1 MSILFIAI
9 DITNFFIAK
18 KFLKHFMKL
27 ETNLYKT
34 GNNLIDDILLRE
46 KISLPTGI
54 LIILKGLKKKKL
66 IFSKLK
72 KIKSFFLSKNLSY
85 IDKKKIK
92 QNHVITFSN
101 NLLIKRE
108 SMNPNNKF
116 EVKTSNF
123 QDWFP
128 SGPIKIEIEKKYADK
143 KEILNHLIELTIEYI
158 KEKGLKINKKEKEY
172 ILELFFYWIGATD
185 FLLNELKK
193 NKRYLPKKAWI
204 GTGGNI
210 YNRVFAHLVRNL
222 GGEVS
227 GFDHGMGSYCL
238 KQFSQFIL
246 EFPNVDY
253 FYTFSPD
260 IKKVLK
266 NNFKK
271 NLLYKKFKK
280 KNILNVDTNPLN
292 FFEKKSY
299 LNNKKILYVPRI
311 YTGREFV
318 LDFTN
323 YYSDITYVDW
333 QIRLFNLLNL
343 LKYEINIKP
352 HPTSHSKFP
361 KNLSNFYNVKFFNGP
376 FRKVIKK
383 FDLLIFDTIQ
393 TSAFFEA
400 IQTDIPIVLLNTKE
414 SDLKSEIKE
423 LIQKRCGY
431 VDCYRL
437 NERIKIKKDHLS
449 AVIKSSFNL
458 NKDRTFLQL
467 LFQK

>member
-1 MSILFIAI
+1 
-9 DITNFFIAK
+9 
-18 KFLKHFMKL
+18 
-27 ETNLYKT
+27 
-34 GNNLIDDILLRE
+34 
-46 KISLPTGI
+46 
-54 LIILKGLKKKKL
+54 
-66 IFSKLK
+66 
-72 KIKSFFLSKNLSY
+72 LSKNLSY

-204 GTGGNI
+204 GTAGNI
-210 YNRVFAHLVRNL
+210 YNRIFAHLVRNL

-227 GFDHGMGSYCL
+227 GFDHGMGSGCL
-238 KQFSQFIL
+238 NQSSQFQSQFII

-253 FYTFSPD
+253 FYTFSPYM
-260 IKKVLK
+260 KEVLK

-271 NLLYKKFKK
+271 NLLNKKFKK
-280 KNILNVDTNPLN
+280 KNILNVGTNPLN
-292 FFEKKSY
+292 FIEKKSY
-299 LNNKKILYVPRI
+299 LNNKKILYVPRS
-311 YTGREFV
+311 YTGKEFIKG
-318 LDFTN
+318 LCN
-323 YYSDITYVDW
+323 YYSDIIYVDW

-376 FRKVIKK
+376 FKKVIKK

-393 TSAFFEA
+393 SSAFFEA

-414 SDLKSEIKE
+414 VDLKSEIKE
-423 LIQKRCGY
+423 PVQKRCGY
-431 VDCYRL
+431 VDCYTH
-437 NERIKIKKDHLS
+437 NERIKINKDQLS
-449 AVIKSSFNL
+449 AAIKSSFNL
-458 NKDRTFLQL
+458 NKDKIFHNCY
-467 LFQK
+467 FKND